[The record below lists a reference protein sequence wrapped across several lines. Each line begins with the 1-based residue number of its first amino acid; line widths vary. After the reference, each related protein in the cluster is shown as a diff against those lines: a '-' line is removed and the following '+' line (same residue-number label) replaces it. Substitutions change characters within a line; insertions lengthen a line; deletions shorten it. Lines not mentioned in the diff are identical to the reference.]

1 MVDKALTMATFSLY
15 RTEDAP
21 RGLGT
26 SSASGQP
33 SVALRPQEAPR
44 PRTTDA
50 RLITILDAP
59 LAPGETVM
67 TGFARKEY
75 ELGAVFAQLSVF
87 EARAMR
93 ARLANPKAGDE
104 LADKFARLTI
114 ERRSRL
120 LSFLADARRRAAIAG
135 GR

>member
-1 MVDKALTMATFSLY
+1 MATNSLF

-21 RGLGT
+21 RWLGT
-26 SSASGQP
+26 PSSSGQP
-33 SVALRPQEAPR
+33 AIAMRRPAAPCLE
-44 PRTTDA
+44 TTDA
-50 RLITILDAP
+50 RLIAILDAP

-67 TGFARKEY
+67 AGFARKEH
-75 ELGAVFAQLSVF
+75 ELGAMFARLNVLES
-87 EARAMR
+87 RAMH

-104 LADKFARLTI
+104 LASRFARLTI

-120 LSFLADARRRAAIAG
+120 LSFLADARRRAAITG

>member
-1 MVDKALTMATFSLY
+1 MPTFSLY

-26 SSASGQP
+26 SSPPGQP
-33 SVALRPQEAPR
+33 TVAIRPSAAPR
-44 PRTTDA
+44 PQTTDA
-50 RLITILDAP
+50 RLIAILDAP
-59 LAPGETVM
+59 LAPGETTM
-67 TGFARKEY
+67 TGFARKEH
-75 ELGAVFAQLSVF
+75 ELGAVFAQLTVF
-87 EARAMR
+87 ESRAMH
-93 ARLANPKAGDE
+93 ARLANPKLSDE
-104 LADKFARLTI
+104 LATRFARLTI